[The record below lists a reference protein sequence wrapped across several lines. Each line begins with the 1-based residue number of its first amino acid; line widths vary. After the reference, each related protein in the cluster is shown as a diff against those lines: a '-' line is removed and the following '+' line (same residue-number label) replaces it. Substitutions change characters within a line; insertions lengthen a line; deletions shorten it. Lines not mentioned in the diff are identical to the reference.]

1 MVSIYASMFAYMHL
15 SACEIERYI
24 LRLKSAKE
32 LPSLMQETFGV
43 TAAE

>member
-1 MVSIYASMFAYMHL
+1 MCVYMQL
-15 SACEIERYI
+15 SACKIEHYI
-24 LRLKSAKE
+24 LRLKSVKE